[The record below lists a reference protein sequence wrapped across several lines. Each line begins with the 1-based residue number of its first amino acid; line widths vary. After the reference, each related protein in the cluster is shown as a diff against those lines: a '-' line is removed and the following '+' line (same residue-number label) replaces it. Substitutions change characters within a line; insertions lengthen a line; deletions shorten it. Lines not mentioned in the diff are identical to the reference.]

1 MKPWQILIQ
10 IREKLQQPS
19 TLSVLVR
26 GAIAALAIQLS
37 SVGIAYLLQLLLA
50 QWMGVDEYGVYE
62 YAIAIGTVLAFAAG
76 MGFSDAVLRFVS
88 EYTVKQD
95 WAHLRGIIWA
105 SWGQTLAVGLAIS
118 SLGTGLVLWISTWH
132 DLENVTAIVLGIWTV
147 PTFAL
152 AKLQLEI
159 ARGVRQIML
168 AYVPS
173 LIVYPL
179 LLIGGAYFWFQ
190 EQNHLTSVNAIA
202 LSLLFQPIIL
212 TVQLQLIRLE
222 LTPKISR
229 IRPAYALRQWLF
241 VSLPL
246 LFINGSHIILNQTD
260 TLTIG
265 AIMGTREVGIYNAA
279 FKTASWVNFSL
290 VSVNAIAAP
299 LFASLYAKGD
309 LQGLQRLVS
318 TIARWIFLPA
328 LIVAIGLIQFAE
340 PILGLFGAEFI
351 AAKWVMA
358 ALALGQLVNVGAGS
372 VGYLL
377 IMTGHHNQCAY
388 VMGFSALGNLIL
400 NLIWIPQIGILGAA
414 LATSLS
420 MALWNIW
427 MNRLVVK
434 YLGVDPSIMAA
445 LKSPS

>member
-1 MKPWQILIQ
+1 
-10 IREKLQQPS
+10 
-19 TLSVLVR
+19 
-26 GAIAALAIQLS
+26 
-37 SVGIAYLLQLLLA
+37 
-50 QWMGVDEYGVYE
+50 
-62 YAIAIGTVLAFAAG
+62 
-76 MGFSDAVLRFVS
+76 
-88 EYTVKQD
+88 
-95 WAHLRGIIWA
+95 
-105 SWGQTLAVGLAIS
+105 
-118 SLGTGLVLWISTWH
+118 LVLWISTWH

-202 LSLLFQPIIL
+202 
-212 TVQLQLIRLE
+212 
-222 LTPKISR
+222 
-229 IRPAYALRQWLF
+229 
-241 VSLPL
+241 
-246 LFINGSHIILNQTD
+246 
-260 TLTIG
+260 
-265 AIMGTREVGIYNAA
+265 
-279 FKTASWVNFSL
+279 
-290 VSVNAIAAP
+290 AP

-358 ALALGQLVNVGAGS
+358 ALAFGQLVNVGAGS

-400 NLIWIPQIGILGAA
+400 NLIWIPQMGILGAA

-434 YLGVDPSIMAA
+434 YLGVDPSILAA